1 MVAIPLTFLE
11 VSAAGNTDRLKD
23 TVIDKTIEKFEDGEL
38 ITLMKVKMQ
47 LSDTL
52 WAWCMVS
59 SDGVEIFETNIH
71 WDFDKMT
78 RITAMHLHDL
88 WRLKQ
93 DGC

>member
-1 MVAIPLTFLE
+1 M
-11 VSAAGNTDRLKD
+11 TDEELKVEAQEGASLGGA
-23 TVIDKTIEKFEDGEL
+23 TLFWIAPHIEKFEGGEL

-71 WDFDKMT
+71 WGFDKMT

-93 DGC
+93 EGF